1 VPERKAIFRLSE
13 QGLRVRR
20 SSSSRLPQRYQ
31 ALLQAIDGL
40 TPFDTIA
47 ACLPL
52 ESQGGVAQYLEDLEA
67 IGLVESVTLEWLE
80 ELHLV
85 DSFPQGNP

>member
-40 TPFDTIA
+40 TPFDIIA

-52 ESQGGVAQYLEDLEA
+52 ESPARVAQYLEDLEA